1 MPCQLARALGFLRRK
16 RNSPQVPFKDA
27 LSKEE
32 MTNEVSEYDGI
43 LLVRLGRGSAMQ
55 IRLESDRASVL
66 TRTVPLGKATRLES
80 DLNWQAASDSLVR
93 RWIQSE
99 TTIWHWLVSK
109 GADSDAISR
118 RIAQSPLPI
127 ESHARRLS
135 LFGSRS
141 KASLSL
147 T

>member
-1 MPCQLARALGFLRRK
+1 MPCQLARVLEFLRRK
-16 RNSPQVPFKDA
+16 PSAPQVPFEDA
-27 LSKEE
+27 LSQEE

-66 TRTVPLGKATRLES
+66 TRTVPLGKATRLEGDS
-80 DLNWQAASDSLVR
+80 SWQAASDSLLR
-93 RWIQSE
+93 SWIQSQ
-99 TTIWHWLVSK
+99 TTIWQWLVSK
-109 GADSDAISR
+109 GVDGDALAR
-118 RIAQSPLPI
+118 RIAQSSAPI
-127 ESHARRLS
+127 PSDSRRHS
-135 LFGSRS
+135 FFGSRS